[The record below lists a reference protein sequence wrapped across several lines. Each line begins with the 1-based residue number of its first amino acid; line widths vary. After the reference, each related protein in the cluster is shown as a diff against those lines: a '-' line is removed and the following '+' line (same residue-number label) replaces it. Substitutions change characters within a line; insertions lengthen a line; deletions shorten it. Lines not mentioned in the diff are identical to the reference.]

1 MLLITGRLLDWSYR
15 PHLSAFINAV
25 GQCKY
30 GEVSAIIKGNIVD
43 IRERCIHRT
52 SAARRVPKGTKIP
65 IDYDSKSMPT
75 YCIGKLTDAMIIG
88 NTITFVVECG
98 PEMVKGVE
106 AEAVYANSA
115 QGTVCLRGPCEG
127 GYYGRGWSLLG
138 NSGDQWIGFAIACGI
153 LLLLVIIVSVVL
165 HLVQRRKAEPEAGM
179 SRSSPSSRDDNDSV
193 DVELSSRKTN
203 QTSTSNI
210 NSDQKQ

>member
-1 MLLITGRLLDWSYR
+1 
-15 PHLSAFINAV
+15 
-25 GQCKY
+25 
-30 GEVSAIIKGNIVD
+30 
-43 IRERCIHRT
+43 
-52 SAARRVPKGTKIP
+52 
-65 IDYDSKSMPT
+65 MPT

-138 NSGDQWIGFAIACGI
+138 NSGDQWIGMPIIFYVI
-153 LLLLVIIVSVVL
+153 LMSMSDTFDVIKFSIT
-165 HLVQRRKAEPEAGM
+165 QI
-179 SRSSPSSRDDNDSV
+179 SSIIFY
-193 DVELSSRKTN
+193 
-203 QTSTSNI
+203 SNE
-210 NSDQKQ
+210 